1 VEKRLFGEIA
11 VEKGYLSREQL
22 NEALREQERICREEN
37 TYHFIGEVFVMMGL
51 MTEKQVLDVLSVL
64 HEQHPTR

>member
-1 VEKRLFGEIA
+1 MEKRLFGEIA

-22 NEALREQERICREEN
+22 EKALREQERICREEN
-37 TYHFIGEVFVMMGL
+37 TYHFIGEIFVMMGF
-51 MTEKQVLDVLSVL
+51 MSEKQVLDVLSVL